1 MHFYIKKDKNGTQMQ
16 KKYILQFVYE
26 EGTVNNR
33 TCQTWFAKF
42 YTVNFLLKHVFWSG
56 RSVEIKSN
64 YIKGVCV
71 ISRHDDFI
79 C

>member
-16 KKYILQFVYE
+16 KNTFSVYE

-42 YTVNFLLKHVFWSG
+42 YTVYFLLKHVLCSG
-56 RSVEIKSN
+56 RSVEIKIN

-79 C
+79 